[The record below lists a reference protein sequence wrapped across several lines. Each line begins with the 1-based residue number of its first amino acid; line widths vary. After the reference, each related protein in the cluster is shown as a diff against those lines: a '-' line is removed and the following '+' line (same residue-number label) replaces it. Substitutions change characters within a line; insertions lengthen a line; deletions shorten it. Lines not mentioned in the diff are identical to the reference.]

1 MAVTNEH
8 MKHSVESYVFTHF
21 KDALHQEFQLLSSLL
36 SINALSKLI
45 HCVRTEL
52 FPSHTIKRVLLESQL
67 LLFAGITEKL
77 GITTV

>member
-36 SINALSKLI
+36 SINALSKLA
-45 HCVRTEL
+45 H
-52 FPSHTIKRVLLESQL
+52 RVNKNCCN
-67 LLFAGITEKL
+67 IDRNKEK
-77 GITTV
+77 